1 MKKIAIVSVNYK
13 TAELALKSCTLLVEQ
28 PNQNCIAFIVD
39 NFSEDG
45 SSQIIAKHIKKNNWS
60 NKVKLI
66 AMPKN
71 GGFAYG
77 SNAGIREALKSG
89 CDYVMLLNPDTEIRS
104 GAIETL
110 AQHLDNHPEVGIVG
124 SQLQNQEGGIEN
136 SAHYFHSPI
145 GELLESARLGI
156 LTKLLSKYE
165 VTPPKKNTAHQCD
178 WVSGASMMIRRQVFN
193 DIGLLDEIYFLYFEE
208 VDFFFRA
215 KKAGWQTWY
224 VPGSKVMHIEGAST
238 GIKSKRRR
246 PSYWYES
253 RRRFFIKHYG
263 VSGLIFADTL
273 WFIGRISFT
282 LRQALKLAK
291 ESDNND
297 PSWLM
302 YDLLSGDILSVLSGQ
317 AWRLEKEKVA

>member
-28 PNQNCIAFIVD
+28 LNPNCIVFIVD

-45 SSQIIAKHIKKNNWS
+45 SSQTIAKHIKENNWS
-60 NKVKLI
+60 NQVKLI

-77 SNAGIREALKSG
+77 SNAGIREALKLG

-110 AQHLDNHPEVGIVG
+110 AQYLDKHLEVGIVG
-124 SQLQNQEGGIEN
+124 SQLENQEGGTEN
-136 SAHYFHSPI
+136 SAHHFHSPI
-145 GELLESARLGI
+145 GELLESARLGV

-165 VTPPKKNTAHQCD
+165 VTPSRQSIAHQCD
-178 WVSGASMMIRRQVFN
+178 WVSGSSMMIRRKVFD

-224 VPGSKVMHIEGAST
+224 VPDSKVMHIEGAST
-238 GIKSKRRR
+238 GIKFRKRR

-253 RRRFFIKHYG
+253 RRRVFF
-263 VSGLIFADTL
+263 
-273 WFIGRISFT
+273 
-282 LRQALKLAK
+282 
-291 ESDNND
+291 
-297 PSWLM
+297 
-302 YDLLSGDILSVLSGQ
+302 
-317 AWRLEKEKVA
+317 